1 MDGQI
6 KSQQFVT
13 KKRDNKENKEILS
26 SVASSVS
33 MAEVDDDDEEMVD
46 LGDQSISDYSETE
59 VINL

>member
-6 KSQQFVT
+6 KSQQFMT

>member
-1 MDGQI
+1 MDGQV
-6 KSQQFVT
+6 KSQQFMT
-13 KKRDNKENKEILS
+13 KKRNNKENKEILS